1 MTEEFSPARRVFAVV
16 VAYHPERAR
25 FAALLAALAGQV
37 ESMVVADNGGD
48 AVAPGCT
55 VLAQPGNVGVAAAQN
70 AGIRAALAGGADAV
84 LLLDHDS
91 IPAPD
96 MVARLREALGEGVA
110 AAGPVYRDEDA
121 GTDSWFVRFGRFG
134 FVRER
139 CAQAHGT
146 VEADF
151 LIASGTLLAAR
162 ALREVGEMDASL
174 FIDHVDTDW
183 CLRARAQGWRL
194 VGACAARMS
203 HRLGERAVK
212 LAGGR
217 PFYVHG
223 PARHYYTFRNSAL
236 LHRRPHA
243 TARWAFGDRM
253 RLLKLLFAMAL
264 FAPPRLANLR
274 AALRGYRDGRRGVK
288 GTASEERS
296 RKRPR

>member
-1 MTEEFSPARRVFAVV
+1 MTAEFSPARRVFAVV

-37 ESMVVADNGGD
+37 EAIVVADNGGD
-48 AVAPGCT
+48 VVAPGCM

-70 AGIRAALAGGADAV
+70 AGIRAALAARADAV

-96 MVARLREALGEGVA
+96 MVARLRDALTEGVA

-134 FVRER
+134 FERER
-139 CAQAHGT
+139 CSQARGT

-151 LIASGTLLAAR
+151 LIASGTLLSAR
-162 ALREVGEMDASL
+162 ALREVGEMDEGL

-183 CLRARAQGWRL
+183 CLRARAKGWRL

-203 HRLGERAVK
+203 HRLGERAVTV
-212 LAGGR
+212 AGGR

-236 LHRRPHA
+236 LHRRPYAPAH
-243 TARWAFGDRM
+243 WAFADRV
-253 RLLKLLFAMAL
+253 RLLKLLVAMAL
-264 FAPPRLANLR
+264 FAPPRLTNLG
-274 AALRGYRDGRRGVK
+274 AALRGYLDGRQGLSGPAQPPLRG
-288 GTASEERS
+288 
-296 RKRPR
+296 